1 MLVLLSIEIWW
12 VGGHKL
18 YYLHHGRYCGHFTM
32 DTFTKYFPKHFT
44 CKTPEI
50 PKCKK
55 IAVTVLGQTISNS
68 FLLLQAAKMVL
79 RQNSKHEGQTYTAT
93 FPDHFIICQQLEQNS

>member
-1 MLVLLSIEIWW
+1 
-12 VGGHKL
+12 
-18 YYLHHGRYCGHFTM
+18 M
-32 DTFTKYFPKHFT
+32 DTTVDTLLWIPLQSIFLNFT

-93 FPDHFIICQQLEQNS
+93 FPDHFIICQQLEQNSWQLSSFFSSPQ